1 MSSGILSFSIENILS
16 SKDDKDLVPS
26 FTEKEPETFEPL
38 SINIFSYG
46 EKKDS
51 IGEINSYYNQVLD
64 TKPMPSLKAIKNI
77 FTPKKPFKICK
88 STPLG
93 INNESL
99 PAEEEKCFLKKR
111 CKERRRRRKENN
123 DNIRIKIK
131 RNFLNKYLKKRLNNI
146 LQMDGIKEY
155 FDFFPNKFS
164 RDISKGRN
172 SMILDLTLR
181 EIFLDKELYLFE
193 DEEGNS
199 KYEHNFNMIQSDE
212 IKNNEK
218 LQKILNKT
226 IRELYA
232 EYLDSDEFNI
242 DEINRLKNVK
252 KEDDYYIKKYKIISK
267 SLINFFAQ

>member
-1 MSSGILSFSIENILS
+1 M
-16 SKDDKDLVPS
+16 
-26 FTEKEPETFEPL
+26 
-38 SINIFSYG
+38 
-46 EKKDS
+46 
-51 IGEINSYYNQVLD
+51 
-64 TKPMPSLKAIKNI
+64 
-77 FTPKKPFKICK
+77 
-88 STPLG
+88 G

-131 RNFLNKYLKKRLNNI
+131 RNFLNKYLKSRLNNI
-146 LQMDGIKEY
+146 LQMDGIKKY

-181 EIFLDKELYLFE
+181 EIFLDKKLYLFE

>member
-16 SKDDKDLVPS
+16 SKEDKDLVPS

-51 IGEINSYYNQVLD
+51 IGEINSYNNQVLD
-64 TKPMPSLKAIKNI
+64 SNPMPSLKAIKNI

-111 CKERRRRRKENN
+111 CKARRRRRKENN

-131 RNFLNKYLKKRLNNI
+131 RNFLNKYLKSRLNNI
-146 LQMDGIKEY
+146 LQMDGIKKY

-181 EIFLDKELYLFE
+181 EIFLDKKLYLFE
-193 DEEGNS
+193 DEDGNY

-242 DEINRLKNVK
+242 DEINRLKK
-252 KEDDYYIKKYKIISK
+252 KIWK
-267 SLINFFAQ
+267 